1 MPATLAI
8 NAPAMG
14 ASARSDGSGA
24 PLAREYTAATLAAP
38 GRIELTRRR
47 LSAPGPAEVRIRLEG
62 CGVCGSNLP
71 VWEGRPWFTYPL
83 EPGRPGHEGW
93 GVVDAVGPEVTTVR
107 AGDRVA
113 ALSQHAF
120 AEYDTCAAS
129 EVVPLPPELAGQPF
143 PGEALGC
150 AMNVFQRAGIEP
162 GQHVAVVGI
171 GFLGALLTQLCAR
184 AGAYTYAISRRAFAR
199 EIGRRMGAKLAFGG
213 EDRRTI
219 VGRVAELTGGR
230 GCERVIEATG
240 LQEPLDLAGELTA
253 ERGRLVI
260 AGYHQDGLRQVNLQ
274 LWNWRGLDVINAH
287 ERDPRV
293 YVAGIAAA
301 AAAVVAGRLDP
312 APLYTHRYRLAQ
324 LPDALEQ
331 MRGRADGFLKALVL
345 ND

>member
-1 MPATLAI
+1 MEAATTGG
-8 NAPAMG
+8 PVSRPRRG
-14 ASARSDGSGA
+14 
-24 PLAREYTAATLAAP
+24 YTAATLAAP
-38 GRIELTRRR
+38 GRIELITQR
-47 LSAPGPAEVRIRLEG
+47 LTPPGTAEVRIRLEG

-93 GVVDAVGPEVTTVR
+93 GVVDAIGDSVTSVR
-107 AGDRVA
+107 VGDRVA

-120 AEYDTCAAS
+120 AEYDTCAAT
-129 EVVPLPPELAGQPF
+129 EVVPLPRELDGQPF

-150 AMNVFQRAGIEP
+150 AMNVFQRAGIAA

-184 AGAYTYAISRRAFAR
+184 AGAHTYAISRRAFAR
-199 EIGRRMGAKLAFGG
+199 EVGGRMGAELALGG
-213 EDRRTI
+213 ESRDV
-219 VGRVAELTGGR
+219 VGRLAELTGGR

-240 LQEPLDLAGELTA
+240 LQEPLDLATELTG

-260 AGYHQDGLRQVNLQ
+260 AGYHQDGLRQVNMQ

-287 ERDPRV
+287 ERDPQV
-293 YVAGIAAA
+293 YLAGIGAA

-312 APLYTHRYRLAQ
+312 APLYTHRYRLAE